1 MMLTSMV
8 ESDFAAAGLPPL
20 RRGRSQ
26 QSGPDA
32 PIEYGT
38 PAGSVPRQG
47 GSRRLH
53 RGSRPNV
60 VLMNVDDTGWGDYG
74 FNNPAKSRDT
84 PHLDALRAEG
94 MRFTDL
100 HAGASVC
107 TPSRAALLTGR
118 IGLRTGV
125 VGNFMPY
132 SVGGLPRTEVRVR
145 ANPNPNPNPNL
156 NPNPNPNPNP
166 KPIPNPNPNQ
176 VREHVHAQAVRC
188 LLVQVPHGQRGG
200 AEAGRPRRRRRGADA
215 RLQDDVH
222 PHGPHL
228 AG

>member
-53 RGSRPNV
+53 RGSRPNF

-100 HAGASVC
+100 HAGASGTYAVGPAQE
-107 TPSRAALLTGR
+107 TALRALRSAVPAMDNARLREFLDAIPDTG
-118 IGLRTGV
+118 
-125 VGNFMPY
+125 
-132 SVGGLPRTEVRVR
+132 VR
-145 ANPNPNPNPNL
+145 AN
-156 NPNPNPNPNP
+156 
-166 KPIPNPNPNQ
+166 
-176 VREHVHAQAVRC
+176 VT
-188 LLVQVPHGQRGG
+188 G
-200 AEAGRPRRRRRGADA
+200 A
-215 RLQDDVH
+215 
-222 PHGPHL
+222 GPHPVCTRL
-228 AG
+228 PHRAL

>member
-1 MMLTSMV
+1 MMLASMV

-132 SVGGLPRTEVRVR
+132 SVGGLPSSETTIATLLRR
-145 ANPNPNPNPNL
+145 AGYATGMAGKWHLGHRARFLPRAHGFERFLGLAMSHDYGCTGHPGPDTNCP
-156 NPNPNPNPNP
+156 
-166 KPIPNPNPNQ
+166 
-176 VREHVHAQAVRC
+176 RWAQQTCGAAGA
-188 LLVQVPHGQRGG
+188 LGG
-200 AEAGRPRRRRRGADA
+200 
-215 RLQDDVH
+215 
-222 PHGPHL
+222 
-228 AG
+228 

>member
-1 MMLTSMV
+1 MMLAPMV
-8 ESDFAAAGLPPL
+8 ESDFAAAGLPRAPL
-20 RRGRSQ
+20 HRGRAGSGRACRSQ
-26 QSGPDA
+26 QSGLDP

-47 GSRRLH
+47 GARRLH

-84 PHLDALRAEG
+84 PHLDALRAAG

-118 IGLRTGV
+118 VGLRTGV

-132 SVGGLPRTEVRVR
+132 SLGGLPSSETTIATLLR
-145 ANPNPNPNPNL
+145 
-156 NPNPNPNPNP
+156 
-166 KPIPNPNPNQ
+166 
-176 VREHVHAQAVRC
+176 QAC
-188 LLVQVPHGQRGG
+188 LYGRGY
-200 AEAGRPRRRRRGADA
+200 
-215 RLQDDVH
+215 L
-222 PHGPHL
+222 
-228 AG
+228 